1 MTAQICRTLQKA
13 FWAPGL
19 RHSSTGK
26 PLVNIYLNSAATT
39 WPKPASVQSAVT
51 DALMSA
57 CNPGRTAEKV
67 QDPIERARLNIAS
80 FLQAKDPNTLAF
92 VPSATW
98 AANCAIQSLP
108 WQPGDHVIISGLEH
122 NACSRPVRII
132 AARHD
137 ITFGCAPYAPGNPMD
152 LDWVEGELR
161 QRKVKLVVANMGSN
175 VTGELTPYAQLRE
188 LTRKYGARLMLD
200 ATQVAGVLPL
210 DLSEIDPD
218 MAVFAGHKGLHGPP
232 GIGMIYLSPD
242 LPTEVFVGGGT
253 GKDSGALDMSN
264 SMPSKFEVGTPN
276 LPGILGLEAGVAWV
290 QSQGTAQI
298 FRHESNLAA
307 HFVDGLSKLENVL
320 IYGGGTMTT
329 RLPVISV
336 NFLGRDPKHV
346 AKWLSKGGVVTRA
359 GFHCSPL
366 AHQSIGSHPWGGTVR
381 FSFGYHNTL
390 AEVQY
395 ALHLIEV
402 MLQVKAKETDDLSFL
417 SSDLAGPSLLAAL
430 HLAGDAQRFEHDP
443 GI

>member
-1 MTAQICRTLQKA
+1 MAAKVCRTLQKA
-13 FWAPGL
+13 FLAPGL
-19 RHSSTGK
+19 RHASAGK

-39 WPKPASVQSAVT
+39 WPKPESVQRAMT

-57 CNPGRTAEKV
+57 SNPGRTSEKSE
-67 QDPIERARLNIAS
+67 DSIERARLNIAS
-80 FLQAKDPNTLAF
+80 FLQAKDPNSLAF

-98 AANCAIQSLP
+98 ATNCAIQSLP
-108 WQPGDHVIISGLEH
+108 WQPGDHVVMSGLEH

-132 AARHD
+132 AARHG

-152 LDWVEGELR
+152 LNWVERELR
-161 QRKVKLVVANMGSN
+161 RRKVKLVVANMGSN
-175 VTGELTPYAQLRE
+175 VTGELTPFEHLRE
-188 LTRKYGARLMLD
+188 LTKRYGARLMLD

-210 DLSEIDPD
+210 DLSEMDPD
-218 MAVFAGHKGLHGPP
+218 VAVFAGHKGLHGPP
-232 GIGMIYLSPD
+232 GVGMIYLSPD

-253 GKDSGALDMSN
+253 GKDSGVLDMSN

-307 HFVDGLSKLENVL
+307 HFVDGLSKLEDVV
-320 IYGGGTMTT
+320 IYGAGSMTA
-329 RLPVISV
+329 RLPVVSV

-346 AKWLSKGGVVTRA
+346 ANWLSRRGVVTRA

-366 AHQSIGSHPWGGTVR
+366 AHQSIGSHSWGGTVR

-395 ALHLIEV
+395 ALHLIEA
-402 MLQVKAKETDDLSFL
+402 MLQVSAMETDDLSFW
-417 SSDLAGPSLLAAL
+417 SSNCAGPSLLASL
-430 HLAGDAQRFEHDP
+430 HLAGDAQRFERAP
-443 GI
+443 